1 MHIYF
6 FYFIDLFLQI
16 INVYCSLYLGSCGR
30 LSPIIENCHYDYT
43 PEIEDKTI
51 FSLPGWE
58 PLPPNTSFPEALSV
72 CPEPWRYQT
81 PQEIKSEAVFG
92 RYKLYEGGGYIA
104 ILGYDMET
112 ADRVVNEAS
121 SNRWVDQRTRAVMVE
136 LTVFNA
142 NTNLVSIATY
152 FYEVLANGAAFT
164 SERVDTLELYS
175 TESGAQDFYRICQF
189 LFIAMVL
196 VHFAFILVNLCR
208 QRRGFFKSPWNIVQV
223 LQVASSAS
231 SVAFYI
237 IRAKCVLQSIKHIQ
251 SNPYGLISFQT
262 SLSWANC
269 ENMLISLAIFLAT
282 VKLLHLIR
290 FNHSVVYLFS
300 SFRRSISYHLSY
312 LFFFVLVLNVFAISG
327 VMLFGRTLQLYSSY
341 TTAFIGQMELLLGRA
356 FPLEEIRAENRIIG
370 PAFAVLYVMTML
382 ILLVNMIVS
391 LLNESYTQAKASVE
405 DNAEDLEMAHFIWER
420 LSGIFSCEKQGTDLR
435 KLFCDE
441 AVVVHMCR
449 SDAEPFCLNSD
460 VILECTDERSE
471 RVDKQLAILL
481 RLTHS
486 QEKDSVGE
494 DAELLKL
501 LVHH

>member
-1 MHIYF
+1 M
-6 FYFIDLFLQI
+6 
-16 INVYCSLYLGSCGR
+16 
-30 LSPIIENCHYDYT
+30 
-43 PEIEDKTI
+43 
-51 FSLPGWE
+51 FSLPGWQ
-58 PLPPNTSFPEALSV
+58 PLPPNVSFPEALAV

-81 PQEIKSEAVFG
+81 PHEIKSGAVHG
-92 RYKLYEGGGYIA
+92 KYNLYEGGGYVA

-112 ADRVVNEAS
+112 ADRVVSEAS
-121 SNRWVDQRTRAVMVE
+121 SNGWVDQQTRAVMVE
-136 LTVFNA
+136 LTVFNV

-164 SERVDTLELYS
+164 SERIDTLELYS

-196 VHFAFILVNLCR
+196 FHFALILVNLCR
-208 QRRGFFKSPWNIVQV
+208 QRRGFFTFPWNIVQV

-237 IRAKCVLQSIKHIQ
+237 IRAKCVLQSIKDIQ
-251 SNPYGLISFQT
+251 SNPYGLVNFQT
-262 SLSWANC
+262 SLSWANY

-290 FNHSVVYLFS
+290 FNPSVVYLFS
-300 SFRRSISYHLSY
+300 SFQRSMSYQISY
-312 LFFFVLVLNVFAISG
+312 FFFFLLVLNAFTISG

-341 TTAFIGQMELLLGRA
+341 TRAFIGQIEFLLGRA
-356 FPLEEIRAENRIIG
+356 FPLEEIRTENRIIG
-370 PAFAVLYVMTML
+370 PAFAVLYMLTTL

-391 LLNESYTQAKASVE
+391 VLNESYTQAKTNVE
-405 DNAEDLEMAHFIWER
+405 DNLEDLEMAHFIWER
-420 LSGIFSCEKQGTDLR
+420 LSGMFGCKKRGTDLR

-460 VILECTDERSE
+460 VILQCTDERSE
-471 RVDKQLAILL
+471 RVDKQLAMLL
-481 RLTHS
+481 KLTHS
-486 QEKDSVGE
+486 QEKDSIRE

-501 LVHH
+501 LVH